1 MKKLFFI
8 LICILALSGCSNEE
22 AQKAQETANEVS
34 PGTTEEASS
43 NDTEEAPLL
52 EIVISESAAAAMNAE
67 LSKHENQGKIYM
79 VVYNHAGNG

>member
-22 AQKAQETANEVS
+22 AQKIQEAVKEV
-34 PGTTEEASS
+34 PAIEA
-43 NDTEEAPLL
+43 EKPQVAVAEAPLL
-52 EIVISESAAAAMNAE
+52 EITISENAVAAMNAE